1 MDIYERE
8 RKAII
13 ARKNEIIRN
22 GHGLEADPNM
32 FFSFEGVMVSREE
45 LIEGNR
51 LNSLLET
58 LDNVFAEKQTSTSNK
73 ATIFTA
79 TNYLATRN
87 CTKLERLDPML
98 EIYFDLP
105 TPERLAE
112 RREELSSEIEIL
124 GQQGDYET
132 AAYKKQE
139 LAILNDVGH
148 VLDQLAPKAELKF
161 DKRIASIERQREE
174 AASRGEYEEVAQLQQ
189 QISILRSA
197 QEKNSLSHN
206 ERMQFFEEQLA
217 KARNEGSAVAIST
230 WEDVCNLENLKQDNL
245 SKKF

>member
-22 GHGLEADPNM
+22 GRGSEADPNM
-32 FFSFEGVMVSREE
+32 FFSFEGVLVSREE

-58 LDNVFAEKQTSTSNK
+58 LDNVFAEKQNSTSNK

-79 TNYLATRN
+79 TDYLATRN

>member
-22 GHGLEADPNM
+22 GRGPETDPNM

-51 LNSLLET
+51 LNSLLEI
-58 LDNVFAEKQTSTSNK
+58 LDNVFAERQDSTSNK

-87 CTKLERLDPML
+87 CTKLERLDPRL

-139 LAILNDVGH
+139 LAILNDVEH

-217 KARNEGSAVAIST
+217 KARDEGNAVAISM
-230 WEDVCNLENLKQDNL
+230 WEDVCNIENLKQDNL